1 MADVSVVI
9 PVKDGGSLLER
20 VLAADSFDRE
30 SGLTPERLLAHCTP
44 DWRIA
49 LYLPGGMEG
58 GRDLY
63 VLERA

>member
-1 MADVSVVI
+1 V
-9 PVKDGGSLLER
+9 
-20 VLAADSFDRE
+20 
-30 SGLTPERLLAHCTP
+30 LAHCTP

-49 LYLPGGMEG
+49 LYVPGGMEG